1 MPTATQLGG
10 HRGRAGVQAVSCS
23 GRAAALPRHRLCPT
37 QVSAVP
43 MPSCQG
49 KWMLNKDP
57 NLRVRTQKV
66 LAQSC
71 RVLFRQGQS
80 PRAALPACL
89 GGDLLPGLGVP
100 AEGDPTAAPRSP
112 VSQAGP
118 RLPVLGVC
126 LVEIR
131 TQARCG
137 QKAGF
142 GFVFSK
148 TNSFVILFLFL
159 TYKNRAHE

>member
-10 HRGRAGVQAVSCS
+10 HRGQAGVQAVSCS
-23 GRAAALPRHRLCPT
+23 GRAAALPRHLLCPT
-37 QVSAVP
+37 QVAAVP

-80 PRAALPACL
+80 PRAAPACL
-89 GGDLLPGLGVP
+89 PGWGP
-100 AEGDPTAAPRSP
+100 APG
-112 VSQAGP
+112 
-118 RLPVLGVC
+118 
-126 LVEIR
+126 
-131 TQARCG
+131 ARCPSRRG
-137 QKAGF
+137 SHGSPSEPCVPGGAEASCAGRAEQSQRESVWLRSEPKPGVAKRQALDLSFQKQIA
-142 GFVFSK
+142 
-148 TNSFVILFLFL
+148 L
-159 TYKNRAHE
+159 

>member
-89 GGDLLPGLGVP
+89 PGWGPAPRTRCPSRRGSHGSPSEPCVPGGAQASCAGSLSGGDQNP
-100 AEGDPTAAPRSP
+100 
-112 VSQAGP
+112 SQVWPKG
-118 RLPVLGVC
+118 RLWIC
-126 LVEIR
+126 L
-131 TQARCG
+131 
-137 QKAGF
+137 F
-142 GFVFSK
+142 
-148 TNSFVILFLFL
+148 
-159 TYKNRAHE
+159 KNK